1 MATIDTIEKQKTWD
15 RLEKS
20 IGKKLIPIDNR
31 KNWKKS
37 TDEKLS
43 FYLAYSKYYP
53 EGSRYWYGIKE
64 DDFKLWEEF
73 ERSFVI
79 FILGH
84 SEETIAVPAKELHS
98 GLTNSYIEPTSGERY
113 KVHILRDG
121 DKFRFLE
128 IKDFDIN
135 PHYNYFNQIT
145 VSSAS
150 DYSDSEYS
158 INEPQKDYK
167 LPRRKIFGRGGES
180 ADHKRFKNLIA
191 QNPSIIGVEKTKYF
205 AETEFILPSTDTIDV
220 LFSNSSER
228 IGVEVKSKI
237 SNIDDITRG
246 LFQCVKYAA
255 LLDALNLA
263 EKKDLKVRTILVL
276 ESKFPV
282 QLIELKNI
290 LGIEVIDDIK

>member
-20 IGKKLIPIDNR
+20 IGKTLVPMENR
-31 KNWKKS
+31 KNWRKS
-37 TDEKLS
+37 VDEKLS

-64 DDFKLWEEF
+64 ADFKLWEEF

-79 FILGH
+79 FVLGQ

-113 KVHILRDG
+113 KVHILREG
-121 DKFRFLE
+121 NKFHFLE
-128 IKDFDIN
+128 IRNFDIN
-135 PHYNYFNQIT
+135 PYYNYFNQIT

-150 DYSDSEYS
+150 DYTDSEYS
-158 INEPQKDYK
+158 INEQQDEYK
-167 LPRRKIFGRGGES
+167 LPRRKIFGKGGES
-180 ADHKRFKNLIA
+180 MEHKRFMNLIA
-191 QNPSIIGVEKTKYF
+191 QYPSTIGLDGTSYF
-205 AETEFILPSTDTIDV
+205 VETEFILPSADTIDV
-220 LFSNSSER
+220 LFSNKFER

-255 LLDALNLA
+255 LLGALNLA
-263 EKKDLKVRTILVL
+263 EKKDLKIRTILVL
-276 ESKFPV
+276 ENSFPT

-290 LGIEVIDDIK
+290 LGIEVLDNIK